1 MAFSNYNKD
10 DEHQLFEITFI
21 NGTLLR
27 FTPDIRTSI
36 LVQSRHGRFSARLTI
51 VEHLE
56 FTEIGKELAQEKGL
70 EEQEEEVEQSAV
82 MFEIPADQDYWL
94 HYQITIGK
102 FHLSFKF
109 LGPNIF
115 YSIFIANNSPEVL
128 KYLFSSNVLC

>member
-1 MAFSNYNKD
+1 MAFSNYNKE

-27 FTPDIRTSI
+27 FTPDICTSI

-51 VEHLE
+51 VEHFE
-56 FTEIGKELAQEKGL
+56 FTEIGKELDSVAQEKVL
-70 EEQEEEVEQSAV
+70 EEQEEGDEQSAV

-102 FHLSFKF
+102 FHCSFKF
-109 LGPNIF
+109 SDL
-115 YSIFIANNSPEVL
+115 
-128 KYLFSSNVLC
+128 